1 MAASDRLRPTML
13 QEDIVKT
20 TCSRDCYDAC
30 GLAVYKE
37 SGVITKVLGDPDH
50 AISLG
55 KGVNSGPTL
64 IGAMTLA
71 TV

>member
-1 MAASDRLRPTML
+1 M

-50 AISLG
+50 AISRG
-55 KGVNSGPTL
+55 KLCGKCAIAYNGT
-64 IGAMTLA
+64 
-71 TV
+71 